1 LNERNP
7 TSRVRALGS
16 EHLSDLPR
24 LPRDEG
30 GPVFAEPWQAQAFAL
45 AVKLSEQGHFTWKEW
60 AAALAN
66 ELQAA
71 ARRGEPDDGS
81 RYYEHWLAA
90 LESLVTAKGLSDPAA
105 LLTRKEAWAAAYR
118 NTPHGQ
124 PVELLQSRVP
134 DARWLLIGLACT
146 FATYWLLQQASV
158 EPTGEGGI
166 VLPPLGFAASAG
178 LGTVLG
184 MRHALEPDHLAAV
197 STLMTGERSSAKAAW
212 LGAWWGLG
220 HTLTLF
226 TAGALLVVLHAEMPA
241 IVTQAL
247 EICVALLLIGF
258 GMRAIHHGARRVP
271 KGPTHSHK
279 KPTKG
284 SALDLPAELS
294 VGSQSL
300 LARFA
305 RLGPLCGSQRV
316 RNSRN
321 EPHSGPE
328 ALSPFQ
334 VDRWT
339 LARPLLVGAVH
350 GLAGSGALTALVV
363 TTLPST
369 ATRLA
374 YLMLFGV
381 GSTLGMV
388 VLSGLLG
395 WPIARLGTHHVC
407 VRTLSLAVGCV
418 STALGLHWVYP
429 FMEGALR
436 R

>member
-1 LNERNP
+1 LSELSQ
-7 TSRVRALGS
+7 TLSS

-90 LESLVTAKGLSDPAA
+90 LERLVTEKGLADSTA

-134 DARWLLIGLACT
+134 DARWLLLGLTCT
-146 FATYWLLQQASV
+146 VATYWMLQQASV
-158 EPTGEGGI
+158 EPAGERSV
-166 VLPPLGFAASAG
+166 VLPGLGFAASAG

-197 STLMTGERSSAKAAW
+197 SALMTGERSSAKAAW

-226 TAGALLVVLHAEMPA
+226 TAGALLVVLKAEMPA
-241 IVTQAL
+241 IVAKVL
-247 EICVALLLIGF
+247 ELCVALLLVGF
-258 GMRAIHHGARRVP
+258 GVRAIRQGASRVP

-279 KPTKG
+279 KPRAVST
-284 SALDLPAELS
+284 
-294 VGSQSL
+294 
-300 LARFA
+300 
-305 RLGPLCGSQRV
+305 
-316 RNSRN
+316 
-321 EPHSGPE
+321 
-328 ALSPFQ
+328 FQ

-339 LARPLLVGAVH
+339 LARPLVVGAVH
-350 GLAGSGALTALVV
+350 GLAGSGAMTALVV

-369 ATRLA
+369 VTRLA
-374 YLMLFGV
+374 YLMLFGIGSMV
-381 GSTLGMV
+381 GMAA
-388 VLSGLLG
+388 LSGLMG
-395 WPIARLGTHHVC
+395 WPIARLGVHHVC
-407 VRTLSLAVGCV
+407 VRSLSLAVGCV
-418 STALGLHWVYP
+418 STALGVFWGYP
-429 FMEGALR
+429 VIEGLF
-436 R
+436 